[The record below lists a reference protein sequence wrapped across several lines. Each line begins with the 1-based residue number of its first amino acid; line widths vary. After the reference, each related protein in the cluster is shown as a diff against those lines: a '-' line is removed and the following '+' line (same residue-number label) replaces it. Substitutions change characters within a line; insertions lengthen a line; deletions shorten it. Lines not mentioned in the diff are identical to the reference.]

1 MSEVKENVAIETF
14 EEATPVEE
22 TALMEH
28 TEKKAVYIGKL
39 RDCGKLNVREK
50 PSIDAKILCRLDKTS
65 EVQIEKA
72 ESTKEFYKVY
82 TTSGV
87 EGYCMKKYMSIK
99 KQEV

>member
-1 MSEVKENVAIETF
+1 MSEVKENVAIENF

-22 TALMEH
+22 
-28 TEKKAVYIGKL
+28 KKVVYIGKL

-87 EGYCMKKYMSIK
+87 EGYCMKKYVSIK